1 MEDFK
6 KISDE
11 LKRILSLKSYPVAV
25 SFCRSMDELTKG
37 KLPTEKLTFCQMV
50 KLASQGK
57 WKLSC
62 PEDYMGCFTAQMIFG
77 FRAPNE
83 KDLKHH
89 MMQFTDNE
97 EIANKIIAVKP
108 KLKLSEIKGILVGPL
123 EDFEPDF
130 VILILDSAQALVIIE
145 AYGSITGED
154 FSFRNGTSSALC
166 SYGVVVSYQTNKP
179 NLSVPCVGAKRYGL
193 FQDTELAFILPWE
206 STKKIYQSLLELER
220 TSRVH
225 LPIVNGFLS
234 PTIPVNYILKK
245 EN

>member
-1 MEDFK
+1 MEDLRK
-6 KISDE
+6 TSDE

-25 SFCRSMDELTKG
+25 SFCKSAGDLSKG

-57 WKLSC
+57 WRLSC
-62 PEDYMGCFTAQMIFG
+62 PADYMGCFTAQMIFG
-77 FRAPNE
+77 FRSPDE

-97 EIANKIIAVKP
+97 EIAAKIIAVKP
-108 KLKLSEIKGILVGPL
+108 KLKLGQIQGILVGPL

-130 VILILDSAQALVIIE
+130 VILIVDSAQALVVIE
-145 AYGSITGED
+145 AYGAITGED
-154 FSFRNGTSSALC
+154 LSFRNGTSSALC
-166 SYGVVVSYQTNKP
+166 SYGVVTSYQTNKP

-193 FQDTELAFILPWE
+193 FQDTELAFVLPWE
-206 STKKIYQSLLELER
+206 SAKKVYQSLGELEK
-220 TSRVH
+220 TSRIP

-234 PTIPVNYILKK
+234 PTVPVNYILKK
-245 EN
+245 EK